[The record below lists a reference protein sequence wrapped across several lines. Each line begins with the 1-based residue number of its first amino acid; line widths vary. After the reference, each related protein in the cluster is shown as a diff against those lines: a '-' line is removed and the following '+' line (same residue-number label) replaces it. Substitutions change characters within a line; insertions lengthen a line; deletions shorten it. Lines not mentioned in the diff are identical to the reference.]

1 MATLENYIK
10 IGDQF
15 TDPLNSF
22 YEKLNRAGDA
32 LGKLKDRMGGMGNAP
47 KPPIEP
53 YEQFNNTL
61 GKTTSLFKTMTGA
74 SLAATGISKVVGG
87 ITGELHSMVDE
98 LNESST
104 AWQTFNGNMSMLGM
118 SKSQINAAR
127 KDMQQY
133 AQDTIYSSSDMASTY
148 SQLAAVGVKNAGSL
162 VKGFG
167 GLAAAA
173 TDPVQAMKT
182 LSQQGTQM
190 ASKPM
195 VQWQDFRLMLEQ
207 TPAGIAAVARTMHE
221 SAGQLVKDVQ
231 GGHLE
236 TQKFLDAVAKT
247 GTNKQFMKMATT
259 YKTVGQAMDG
269 LRETLANTLQ
279 PAFDKVGKV
288 GIDAISGLID
298 KIGDIDMTSMAD
310 KSAKVLQR
318 IIDDVGSAFDYVAK
332 AGSKF
337 FQGIGDTSMMSSIAN
352 EYNNLRN
359 AITNVVDSLFGSSNS
374 KFSGFKA
381 IGEMVGNTIGGMSN
395 VISGFY
401 QAISKMNPTVIKIFA
416 ASIIALKASLK
427 GIAITGFVL
436 LLQWINSMNPG
447 LIRNIATALTYL
459 AGAIATLVA
468 IDKALFASKGL
479 NALKKSIGNLFGKG
493 ETPKVPEVPKTP
505 KVPEAPQPPA
515 GGAMEWIKFGTA
527 LLITAVA
534 VVVIAAGMWIMV
546 QASIALANAGWGAIA
561 VFAGMIVLIAAL
573 AIVVAVA
580 GSAMIA
586 GAVGFVI
593 FGVAILLVGAAV
605 WLMSAGMT
613 MLASQLPNIANYG
626 LMAALNITLLG
637 VAILVFAGLAAV
649 AGVLLVV
656 FAAGL
661 LVASVSM
668 VVAGAAAIVL
678 GVGAVILAAG
688 LFLVGAALMVVGAGL
703 SAVAAGAWALYTT
716 LTTIF
721 NGIVS
726 SIRSTMSAVPGI
738 VGGFISGAVN
748 TVKSIGSGLASAGS
762 AIINGL
768 INGMKSAWE
777 AGKSFIG
784 GIGNWIKQHK
794 GPISYD
800 RTLLIPHGN
809 AIMNG
814 FGEGLNNGFGNVQSD
829 INRMTDNIANTSV
842 KAPDVSDMGLKLNP
856 GDLLANGFDRAK
868 QSLYGL
874 VSGMK
879 DLNTNNNIDVNGNS
893 TNSIPTNS
901 KLGTQIGFTSQHK
914 SDYSRNDNSNNV
926 ALHEGAIQINTT
938 GNPDEDVETLMTKFE
953 NALKQKSEGRLA
965 NG

>member
-1 MATLENYIK
+1 MATLESYIK
-10 IGDQF
+10 IGDGF
-15 TDPLNSF
+15 SDPLNKF
-22 YEKLNRAGDA
+22 YDRLNKAGDA
-32 LGKLKDRMGGMGNAP
+32 LGKLKDKMGGIGNSP

-61 GKTTSLFKTMTGA
+61 GRTNSLFKTMTGA
-74 SLAATGISKVVGG
+74 TLAANGISKVVGG
-87 ITGELHSMVDE
+87 ITGELRSMVGE

-104 AWQTFNGNMSMLGM
+104 AWQTFNGNMAMLGM
-118 SKSQINAAR
+118 SKNQIAAAR

-231 GGHLE
+231 GGKLE

-247 GTNKQFMKMATT
+247 GTNKQFTKMATT

-269 LRETLANTLQ
+269 LRETAANTLQ

-288 GIDAISGLID
+288 GIDAISGIID
-298 KIGDIDMTSMAD
+298 KIGNIDMTSMAD

-318 IIDDVGSAFDYVAK
+318 IIDDVGSAYDYVAK

-337 FQGIGDTSMMSSIAN
+337 FQGIGDTNLISSLVG
-352 EYNNLRN
+352 YYDNLRG
-359 AITNVVDSLFGSSNS
+359 AITNIVDSLFGNSDS
-374 KFSGFKA
+374 KFSGFKN
-381 IGEMVGNTIGGMSN
+381 IGKLVGNTLGAIVN
-395 VISGFY
+395 DASGLY
-401 QAISKMNPTVIKIFA
+401 RAISKMDPNTIKLFA
-416 ASIIALKASLK
+416 GAIIVLKASMK
-427 GIAITGFVL
+427 GIVITGLVL
-436 LLQWINSMNPG
+436 FFQWVNSLNPG
-447 LIRNIATALTYL
+447 LIRNVSTAIAYL
-459 AGAIATLVA
+459 AGSIALIAAAIKVWNGIKA
-468 IDKALFASKGL
+468 I
-479 NALKKSIGNLFGKG
+479 KSFSFGDMFGKS
-493 ETPKVPEVPKTP
+493 KVPEAPKMP
-505 KVPEAPQPPA
+505 KVPEAPTPPA

-534 VVVIAAGMWIMV
+534 VVIIAGGLWIMA
-546 QASIALANAGWGAIA
+546 QAAIALADAGWGAIA
-561 VFAGMIVLIAAL
+561 VFFGMIVAIGVLAA
-573 AIVVAVA
+573 VVAIG

-586 GAVGFVI
+586 GSVGFLI
-593 FGVAILLVGAAV
+593 FGLAVLFVGAGI
-605 WLMSAGMT
+605 WLIMVGIS
-613 MLASQLPNIANYG
+613 MLASQLPNIATYG
-626 LMAALNITLLG
+626 YSAAGAITMLG
-637 VAILVFAGLAAV
+637 LAILVFATLAAI
-649 AGVLLVV
+649 AGGLLVI

-661 LVASVSM
+661 IIASVAM
-668 VVAGAAAIVL
+668 VIAGVAAVVLGAGAIVL
-678 GVGAVILAAG
+678 ALG
-688 LFLVGAALMVVGAGL
+688 LFLVGAALMVVGIGL
-703 SAVAAGAWALYTT
+703 QMVATGAWDLYVV
-716 LTTIF
+716 LSTIF
-721 NGIVS
+721 HNIVS
-726 SIRSTMSAVPGI
+726 SVKNTMGSIPGLI
-738 VGGFISGAVN
+738 QGFMKKAESWLKGFN
-748 TVKSIGSGLASAGS
+748 LGDIGH

-768 INGMKSAWE
+768 VNGMKSAWE
-777 AGKSFIG
+777 AGKRFVSNIG
-784 GIGNWIKQHK
+784 KWIKDHK
-794 GPISYD
+794 GPIAYD

-842 KAPDVSDMGLKLNP
+842 KAPDVSDMGLKVNP

-874 VSGMK
+874 VTGMK
-879 DLNTNNNIDVNGNS
+879 DLNTNNNIDVNGNNSSKIPSGS
-893 TNSIPTNS
+893 T
-901 KLGTQIGFTSQHK
+901 LGSQIGFTSQHK
-914 SDYSRNDNSNNV
+914 NDNSRNDNSRNV

-938 GNPDEDVETLMTKFE
+938 GNPDEDIDALLDRLEKALMAKD
-953 NALKQKSEGRLA
+953 EGSLA
-965 NG
+965 

>member
-1 MATLENYIK
+1 MATLESYIK
-10 IGDQF
+10 IGDGF
-15 TDPLNSF
+15 SDPLNKF
-22 YEKLNRAGDA
+22 YDRLNKAGDA
-32 LGKLKDRMGGMGNAP
+32 LGKLKDKMGGIGNSP

-61 GKTTSLFKTMTGA
+61 GRTNSLFKTMTGA
-74 SLAATGISKVVGG
+74 TLAANGISKVVGG
-87 ITGELHSMVDE
+87 ITGELRSMVGE

-104 AWQTFNGNMSMLGM
+104 AWQTFNGNMAMLGM
-118 SKSQINAAR
+118 SKNQIAAAR

-231 GGHLE
+231 GGKLE

-247 GTNKQFMKMATT
+247 GTNKQFTKMATT

-269 LRETLANTLQ
+269 LRETAANTLQ

-288 GIDAISGLID
+288 GIDAISGIID
-298 KIGDIDMTSMAD
+298 KIGNVDMTSMAD

-318 IIDDVGSAFDYVAK
+318 IIDDVGSAYDYVAK

-337 FQGIGDTSMMSSIAN
+337 FQGIGDTSLISSIVGY
-352 EYNNLRN
+352 YNNLRN
-359 AITNVVDSLFGSSNS
+359 GITNIVDSLFGNSDS

-381 IGEMVGNTIGGMSN
+381 IGTMVGNTLGALVN
-395 VISGFY
+395 YASGFY
-401 QAISKMNPTVIKIFA
+401 RAISKMDPNTIKLFA
-416 ASIIALKASLK
+416 AAIIVLKASMK
-427 GIAITGFVL
+427 GIVITGLVL
-436 LLQWINSMNPG
+436 FFQWVNSLNPG
-447 LIRNIATALTYL
+447 LIRSVGSAIAYL
-459 AGAIATLVA
+459 AGGIALIAAAIKIWNGIKA
-468 IDKALFASKGL
+468 IKTFT
-479 NALKKSIGNLFGKG
+479 FGKIP
-493 ETPKVPEVPKTP
+493 EAPKMP
-505 KVPEAPQPPA
+505 KVPEAPTPPA

-546 QASIALANAGWGAIA
+546 QASIQLASAGWGAVA

-593 FGVAILLVGAAV
+593 FGVAMLLVGAAV

-661 LVASVSM
+661 IIASVAM
-668 VVAGAAAIVL
+668 VIAGVAAVVLGAGAIVL
-678 GVGAVILAAG
+678 ALG
-688 LFLVGAALMVVGAGL
+688 LFLVGAALMVVGIGL
-703 SAVAAGAWALYTT
+703 QMVATGAWDLYVV
-716 LTTIF
+716 LSTIF
-721 NGIVS
+721 HNIVS
-726 SIRSTMSAVPGI
+726 SVKNTMGSIPGLI
-738 VGGFISGAVN
+738 QGFMKKAESWLKGINLGD
-748 TVKSIGSGLASAGS
+748 IGH

-777 AGKSFIG
+777 AGKRFVSNIG
-784 GIGNWIKQHK
+784 KWIKDHK
-794 GPISYD
+794 GPIAYD

-842 KAPDVSDMGLKLNP
+842 KAPDVSDMGLKVNP

-874 VSGMK
+874 VTGMK
-879 DLNTNNNIDVNGNS
+879 DLNANNNIDVNGNNSSKIPSGS
-893 TNSIPTNS
+893 T
-901 KLGTQIGFTSQHK
+901 LGSQIGFTSQHK
-914 SDYSRNDNSNNV
+914 NDNSRNDNSRNV

-938 GNPDEDVETLMTKFE
+938 GNPDEDIDALLDRLEKALMAKD
-953 NALKQKSEGRLA
+953 EGSLA
-965 NG
+965 

>member
-10 IGDQF
+10 IGDGF

-298 KIGDIDMTSMAD
+298 KIGSIDMNKVAD
-310 KSAKVLQR
+310 KVAPVMQR
-318 IIDDVGSAFDYVAK
+318 IVNNISQGFDFAVK
-332 AGSKF
+332 AVSRF
-337 FQGIGDTSMMSSIAN
+337 FQGFSDSGAFNAIMN
-352 EYNNLRN
+352 EFTNLRN
-359 AITNVVDSLFGSSNS
+359 AVANVIDGLFGNGKD
-374 KFSGFKA
+374 KFSGFQA
-381 IGEMVGNTIGGMSN
+381 IGTMVGNTVGGIAN
-395 VISGFY
+395 AFSGFY
-401 QAISKMNPTVIKIFA
+401 QAISKLSPTEIKLLA
-416 ASIIALKASLK
+416 AAIVVLKASVK
-427 GIAITGFVL
+427 GIVITGLVL
-436 LLQWINSMNPG
+436 LFQWINSLNPG
-447 LIRNIATALTYL
+447 IIKNVASAITVFAVAL
-459 AGAIATLVA
+459 AGLIAVVKVWNGLKAI
-468 IDKALFASKGL
+468 
-479 NALKKSIGNLFGKG
+479 KSFDFGKMFG
-493 ETPKVPEVPKTP
+493 GRNATPEVPKTP
-505 KVPEAPQPPA
+505 KVPDAPQPPA

-593 FGVAILLVGAAV
+593 FGVAMLLVGAAV

-661 LVASVSM
+661 LVASVAM

-688 LFLVGAALMVVGAGL
+688 LFLVGAALMVVGTGL

-726 SIRSTMSAVPGI
+726 SIRSTMSSVPGI
-738 VGGFISGAVN
+738 VGGFISSAVS
-748 TVKSIGSGLASAGS
+748 TVRSIGSGLASAGS

-777 AGKSFIG
+777 AGKNFIG

-893 TNSIPTNS
+893 TNGIPTNA

>member
-1 MATLENYIK
+1 MATLESYIK
-10 IGDQF
+10 IGDGF
-15 TDPLNSF
+15 SDPLNKF
-22 YEKLNRAGDA
+22 YDRLNKAGDA
-32 LGKLKDRMGGMGNAP
+32 LGKLKDKMGGIGNSP

-61 GKTTSLFKTMTGA
+61 GRTNSLFKTMTGA
-74 SLAATGISKVVGG
+74 TLAANGISKVVGG
-87 ITGELHSMVDE
+87 ITGELRSMVGE

-104 AWQTFNGNMSMLGM
+104 AWQTFNGNMAMLGM
-118 SKSQINAAR
+118 SKNQIAAAR

-231 GGHLE
+231 GGKLE

-247 GTNKQFMKMATT
+247 GTNKQFTKMATT

-269 LRETLANTLQ
+269 LRETAANTLQ

-288 GIDAISGLID
+288 GIDAISGIID
-298 KIGDIDMTSMAD
+298 KIGNVDMTSMAD

-318 IIDDVGSAFDYVAK
+318 IIDDVGSAYDYVAK

-337 FQGIGDTSMMSSIAN
+337 FQGIGDTSLISSIVGY
-352 EYNNLRN
+352 YNNLRN
-359 AITNVVDSLFGSSNS
+359 GITNIVDSLFGNSDS

-381 IGEMVGNTIGGMSN
+381 IGTMVGNTLGALVN
-395 VISGFY
+395 YASGFY
-401 QAISKMNPTVIKIFA
+401 RAISKMDPNTIKLFA
-416 ASIIALKASLK
+416 GAIIVLKASMK
-427 GIAITGFVL
+427 GIVITGLVL
-436 LLQWINSMNPG
+436 LFQWINSMNPG
-447 LIRNIATALTYL
+447 LIRNVASAIAYL
-459 AGAIATLVA
+459 AGSIAAIVA
-468 IDKALFASKGL
+468 IVKVWNGIKAI
-479 NALKKSIGNLFGKG
+479 KSFSFGDMFGKS
-493 ETPKVPEVPKTP
+493 KVPEAPKMP
-505 KVPEAPQPPA
+505 KVPEAPTPPA

-534 VVVIAAGMWIMV
+534 VVIIAGGLWIMA
-546 QASIALANAGWGAIA
+546 QAAIALADAGWGAIA
-561 VFAGMIVLIAAL
+561 VFFGMIVAIGVLAA
-573 AIVVAVA
+573 VVAIG

-586 GAVGFVI
+586 GSVGFLI
-593 FGVAILLVGAAV
+593 FGLAVLFVGAGI
-605 WLMSAGMT
+605 WLIMVGIS
-613 MLASQLPNIANYG
+613 MLASQLPNIATYG
-626 LMAALNITLLG
+626 YSAAGAITMLG
-637 VAILVFAGLAAV
+637 LAILVFATLAAI
-649 AGVLLVV
+649 AGGLLVI

-661 LVASVSM
+661 IIASVAM
-668 VVAGAAAIVL
+668 VIAGVAAVVLGAGAIVL
-678 GVGAVILAAG
+678 ALG
-688 LFLVGAALMVVGAGL
+688 LFLVGAALMVVGIGL
-703 SAVAAGAWALYTT
+703 QMVATGAWDLYVV
-716 LTTIF
+716 LSTIF
-721 NGIVS
+721 HNIVS
-726 SIRSTMSAVPGI
+726 SVKNTMGSIPGLI
-738 VGGFISGAVN
+738 QGFMKKAESWLKGFN
-748 TVKSIGSGLASAGS
+748 LGDIGH

-768 INGMKSAWE
+768 VNGMKSAWE
-777 AGKSFIG
+777 AGKRFVSNIG
-784 GIGNWIKQHK
+784 KWIKDHK
-794 GPISYD
+794 GPIAYD

-842 KAPDVSDMGLKLNP
+842 KAPDVSDMGLKVNP

-874 VSGMK
+874 VTGMK
-879 DLNTNNNIDVNGNS
+879 DLNANNSIDVNGNNSSKIPSGS
-893 TNSIPTNS
+893 T
-901 KLGTQIGFTSQHK
+901 LGSQIGFTSQHK
-914 SDYSRNDNSNNV
+914 NDNSRNDNSRNV

-938 GNPDEDVETLMTKFE
+938 GNPDEDIDGLLDKLEKALMAKD
-953 NALKQKSEGRLA
+953 EGSLA
-965 NG
+965 

>member
-1 MATLENYIK
+1 MATLESYIK
-10 IGDQF
+10 IGDGF
-15 TDPLNSF
+15 SDPLNKF
-22 YEKLNRAGDA
+22 YDRLNKAGDA
-32 LGKLKDRMGGMGNAP
+32 LGKLKDKMGGIGNSP

-61 GKTTSLFKTMTGA
+61 GRTNSLFKTMTGA
-74 SLAATGISKVVGG
+74 TLAANGISKVVGG
-87 ITGELHSMVDE
+87 ITGELRSMVGE

-104 AWQTFNGNMSMLGM
+104 AWQTFNGNMAMLGM
-118 SKSQINAAR
+118 SKNQIAAAR

-231 GGHLE
+231 GGKLE

-247 GTNKQFMKMATT
+247 GTNKQFTKMATT

-269 LRETLANTLQ
+269 LRETAANTLQ

-288 GIDAISGLID
+288 GIDAISGIID
-298 KIGDIDMTSMAD
+298 KIGNIDMTSMAD

-318 IIDDVGSAFDYVAK
+318 IIDDVGSAYDYVAK

-337 FQGIGDTSMMSSIAN
+337 FQGIGDTNLISSLVG
-352 EYNNLRN
+352 YYDSLRG
-359 AITNVVDSLFGSSNS
+359 AITNIVDSLFGNSDS
-374 KFSGFKA
+374 KFSGFKT
-381 IGEMVGNTIGGMSN
+381 IGKLVGNTLGAIVN
-395 VISGFY
+395 DASGLY
-401 QAISKMNPTVIKIFA
+401 RAISKMDPNTIKLFA
-416 ASIIALKASLK
+416 GAIIVLKASMK
-427 GIAITGFVL
+427 GIVITGLVL
-436 LLQWINSMNPG
+436 FFQWVNSLNPG
-447 LIRNIATALTYL
+447 LIRNVSTAIAYL
-459 AGAIATLVA
+459 AGSIALIAAAIKVWNGIKA
-468 IDKALFASKGL
+468 I
-479 NALKKSIGNLFGKG
+479 KSFSFGDMFGKS
-493 ETPKVPEVPKTP
+493 KVPEAPKMP
-505 KVPEAPQPPA
+505 KVPEAPTPPA

-527 LLITAVA
+527 LLIAAVA

-546 QASIALANAGWGAIA
+546 QASIQLASAGWGAIA

-593 FGVAILLVGAAV
+593 FGVAMLLVGAAV

-613 MLASQLPNIANYG
+613 MLATQLPNIANYG

-637 VAILVFAGLAAV
+637 VAILVFATLAAI
-649 AGVLLVV
+649 AGGLLVI

-661 LVASVSM
+661 IIASVAM
-668 VVAGAAAIVL
+668 VIAGAAAIVL
-678 GVGAVILAAG
+678 GVGAIVLALG
-688 LFLVGAALMVVGAGL
+688 LFLVGAALMVVGIGL
-703 SAVAAGAWALYTT
+703 QMVATGAWDLYVV
-716 LTTIF
+716 LSTIF
-721 NGIVS
+721 HNIVS
-726 SIRSTMSAVPGI
+726 SVKNTMGSIPGLI
-738 VGGFISGAVN
+738 QGFMKKAESWLKGFN
-748 TVKSIGSGLASAGS
+748 LGDIGH

-768 INGMKSAWE
+768 VNGMKSAWE
-777 AGKSFIG
+777 AGKRFVSNIG
-784 GIGNWIKQHK
+784 KWIKDHK
-794 GPISYD
+794 GPIAYD

-842 KAPDVSDMGLKLNP
+842 KAPDVSDMGLKVNP

-874 VSGMK
+874 VTGMK
-879 DLNTNNNIDVNGNS
+879 DLNTNNNIDVNGNNSSKIPSGS
-893 TNSIPTNS
+893 T
-901 KLGTQIGFTSQHK
+901 LGSQIGFTSQHK
-914 SDYSRNDNSNNV
+914 NDNSRNDNSRNV

-938 GNPDEDVETLMTKFE
+938 GNPDEDIDALLDRLEKALMAKD
-953 NALKQKSEGRLA
+953 EGSLA
-965 NG
+965 

>member
-1 MATLENYIK
+1 MATLESYIK
-10 IGDQF
+10 IGDGF
-15 TDPLNSF
+15 SDPLNKF
-22 YEKLNRAGDA
+22 YDRLNKAGDA
-32 LGKLKDRMGGMGNAP
+32 LGKLKDKMGGIGNSP

-61 GKTTSLFKTMTGA
+61 GRTNSLFKTMTGA
-74 SLAATGISKVVGG
+74 TLAANGISKVVGG
-87 ITGELHSMVDE
+87 ITGELRSMVGE

-104 AWQTFNGNMSMLGM
+104 AWQTFNGNMAMLGM
-118 SKSQINAAR
+118 SKNQIAAAR

-231 GGHLE
+231 GGKLE

-247 GTNKQFMKMATT
+247 GTNKQFTKMATT

-269 LRETLANTLQ
+269 LRETAANTLQ

-288 GIDAISGLID
+288 GINAISGIID
-298 KIGDIDMTSMAD
+298 KIGNIDMTSMAD
-310 KSAKVLQR
+310 KSSKVLQR
-318 IIDDVGSAFDYVAK
+318 IIDDVGSAYDYVAK

-337 FQGIGDTSMMSSIAN
+337 FQGIGDSNMISSIVGY
-352 EYNNLRN
+352 YNNLRN
-359 AITNVVDSLFGSSNS
+359 AITNVVDSIFGNSNS
-374 KFSGFKA
+374 KFSGFKT
-381 IGEMVGNTIGGMSN
+381 IGTLVGNTIGGITD

-401 QAISKMNPTVIKIFA
+401 RAISKMDPNTIKLFA
-416 ASIIALKASLK
+416 ASIVILKASMK
-427 GIAITGFVL
+427 GIVITGLVL
-436 LLQWINSMNPG
+436 LFQWINSMNPG
-447 LIRNIATALTYL
+447 LIRNVASAIAYL
-459 AGAIATLVA
+459 AGSIAAIVA
-468 IDKALFASKGL
+468 IVKVWNGIKAI
-479 NALKKSIGNLFGKG
+479 KSFSFGDMFGKS
-493 ETPKVPEVPKTP
+493 KVPEAPKMP
-505 KVPEAPQPPA
+505 KVPEAPTPPS

-527 LLITAVA
+527 LLIAAVA

-546 QASIALANAGWGAIA
+546 QASIQLASAGWGAIA

-593 FGVAILLVGAAV
+593 FGVAMLLVGAAV

-613 MLASQLPNIANYG
+613 MLATQLPNIANYG

-637 VAILVFAGLAAV
+637 VAILVFAGLAAI
-649 AGVLLVV
+649 AGGLLVI

-661 LVASVSM
+661 IIASVAM
-668 VVAGAAAIVL
+668 VIAGVAAVVLGAGAIVL
-678 GVGAVILAAG
+678 ALG
-688 LFLVGAALMVVGAGL
+688 LFLVGAALMVVGIGL
-703 SAVAAGAWALYTT
+703 QMVATGAWDLYVV
-716 LTTIF
+716 LSTIF
-721 NGIVS
+721 HNIVS
-726 SIRSTMSAVPGI
+726 SVKNTMGSIPGLI
-738 VGGFISGAVN
+738 QGFMKKAENWLKGFN
-748 TVKSIGSGLASAGS
+748 LGDIGH

-768 INGMKSAWE
+768 VNGMKSAWE
-777 AGKSFIG
+777 AGKRFVSNIG
-784 GIGNWIKQHK
+784 KWIKDHK
-794 GPISYD
+794 GPIAYD

-842 KAPDVSDMGLKLNP
+842 KAPDVSDMGLKVNP

-874 VSGMK
+874 VTGMK
-879 DLNTNNNIDVNGNS
+879 DLNTNNNIDVNGNNSSKIPSGS
-893 TNSIPTNS
+893 T
-901 KLGTQIGFTSQHK
+901 LGSQIGFTSQHK
-914 SDYSRNDNSNNV
+914 NDNSRNDNSRNV

-938 GNPDEDVETLMTKFE
+938 GNPDEDIDALLDKFE
-953 NALKQKSEGRLA
+953 KALMAKDEGSLA
-965 NG
+965 

>member
-1 MATLENYIK
+1 MATLESYIK
-10 IGDQF
+10 IGDGF

-74 SLAATGISKVVGG
+74 SLASTGISKVVGG

-288 GIDAISGLID
+288 GIDAVSGLID
-298 KIGDIDMTSMAD
+298 KIGSIDMNKVAD
-310 KSAKVLQR
+310 KVAPVMQR
-318 IIDDVGSAFDYVAK
+318 IVNNISQGFDFAVKAVGR
-332 AGSKF
+332 F
-337 FQGIGDTSMMSSIAN
+337 FQGFSDSGAFNAIMN
-352 EYNNLRN
+352 EFTNLRN
-359 AITNVVDSLFGSSNS
+359 AVANVIDGLFGNGKD
-374 KFSGFKA
+374 KFSGFQA
-381 IGEMVGNTIGGMSN
+381 IGTMVGNTVGGIAN
-395 VISGFY
+395 AFSGFY
-401 QAISKMNPTVIKIFA
+401 QAISKLSPTEIKLLA
-416 ASIIALKASLK
+416 AAIVVLKASVK
-427 GIAITGFVL
+427 GIVITGLVL
-436 LLQWINSMNPG
+436 LFQWINSLNPG
-447 LIRNIATALTYL
+447 IIKNVASAITVFAVAL
-459 AGAIATLVA
+459 AGLIAVVKVWNGLKAI
-468 IDKALFASKGL
+468 
-479 NALKKSIGNLFGKG
+479 KSFDLGKLFGSG
-493 ETPKVPEVPKTP
+493 NSTPQPPKAP
-505 KVPEAPQPPA
+505 KPPEAPQPPA

-593 FGVAILLVGAAV
+593 FGVAMLLVGAAV

-661 LVASVSM
+661 LVASVAM

-738 VGGFISGAVN
+738 VGGFISSAVG
-748 TVKSIGSGLASAGS
+748 VVRSIGSGLASAGS

-842 KAPDVSDMGLKLNP
+842 KAPDVSNMGLKLNP

-893 TNSIPTNS
+893 TNGIPTNS

>member
-1 MATLENYIK
+1 MATLESYIK
-10 IGDQF
+10 IGDGF
-15 TDPLNSF
+15 SDPLNKF
-22 YEKLNRAGDA
+22 YDRLNKAGDA
-32 LGKLKDRMGGMGNAP
+32 LGKLKDKMGGIGNSP

-61 GKTTSLFKTMTGA
+61 GRTNSLFKTMTGA
-74 SLAATGISKVVGG
+74 TLAANGISKVVGG
-87 ITGELHSMVDE
+87 ITGELRSMVGE

-104 AWQTFNGNMSMLGM
+104 AWQTFNGNMAMLGM
-118 SKSQINAAR
+118 SKNQIAAAR

-231 GGHLE
+231 GGKLE

-247 GTNKQFMKMATT
+247 GTNKQFTKMATT

-269 LRETLANTLQ
+269 LRETAANTLQ

-288 GIDAISGLID
+288 GIDAISGIID
-298 KIGDIDMTSMAD
+298 KIGNIDMTSMAD

-318 IIDDVGSAFDYVAK
+318 IIDDVGSAYDYVAK

-337 FQGIGDTSMMSSIAN
+337 FQGIGDTNLISSLVG
-352 EYNNLRN
+352 YYDSLRG
-359 AITNVVDSLFGSSNS
+359 AITNIVDSLFGNSDS
-374 KFSGFKA
+374 KFSGFKT
-381 IGEMVGNTIGGMSN
+381 IGKLVGNTLGAIVN
-395 VISGFY
+395 DASGLY
-401 QAISKMNPTVIKIFA
+401 RAISKMDPNTIKLFA
-416 ASIIALKASLK
+416 GAIIVLKASMK
-427 GIAITGFVL
+427 GIVITGLVL
-436 LLQWINSMNPG
+436 FFQWVNSLNPG
-447 LIRNIATALTYL
+447 LIRNVSTAIAYL
-459 AGAIATLVA
+459 AGSIALIAAAIKVWNGIKA
-468 IDKALFASKGL
+468 I
-479 NALKKSIGNLFGKG
+479 KSFSFGDMFGKS
-493 ETPKVPEVPKTP
+493 KVPEAPKMP
-505 KVPEAPQPPA
+505 KVPEAPTPPA

-527 LLITAVA
+527 LLIAAVA

-546 QASIALANAGWGAIA
+546 QASIQLASAGWGAIA

-593 FGVAILLVGAAV
+593 FGVAMLLVGAAV

-613 MLASQLPNIANYG
+613 MLATQLPNIANYG

-637 VAILVFAGLAAV
+637 VAILVFATLAAI
-649 AGVLLVV
+649 AGGLLVI

-661 LVASVSM
+661 IIASVAM
-668 VVAGAAAIVL
+668 VIAGAAAIVL
-678 GVGAVILAAG
+678 GVGAIVLALG
-688 LFLVGAALMVVGAGL
+688 LFLVGAALMVVGIGL
-703 SAVAAGAWALYTT
+703 QMVATGAWDLYVV
-716 LTTIF
+716 LSTIF
-721 NGIVS
+721 HNIVS
-726 SIRSTMSAVPGI
+726 SVKNTMGSIPGLI
-738 VGGFISGAVN
+738 QGFMKKAESWLKGFN
-748 TVKSIGSGLASAGS
+748 LGDIGH

-768 INGMKSAWE
+768 VNGMKSAWE
-777 AGKSFIG
+777 AGKRFVSNIG
-784 GIGNWIKQHK
+784 KWIKDHK
-794 GPISYD
+794 GPIAYD

-814 FGEGLNNGFGNVQSD
+814 FGEGLNSGFGNVQSD

-842 KAPDVSDMGLKLNP
+842 KAPDVSDMGLKVNP

-874 VSGMK
+874 VTGMK
-879 DLNTNNNIDVNGNS
+879 DLNTNNNIDVNGNNSSKIPSGS
-893 TNSIPTNS
+893 T
-901 KLGTQIGFTSQHK
+901 LGSQIGFTSQHK
-914 SDYSRNDNSNNV
+914 NDNSRNDNSRNV

-938 GNPDEDVETLMTKFE
+938 GNPDEDIDALLDRLEKALMAKD
-953 NALKQKSEGRLA
+953 EGSLA
-965 NG
+965 

>member
-1 MATLENYIK
+1 MATLESYIK
-10 IGDQF
+10 IGDGF
-15 TDPLNSF
+15 SDPLNKF
-22 YEKLNRAGDA
+22 YDRLNKAGDA
-32 LGKLKDRMGGMGNAP
+32 LGKLKDKMGGIGNSP

-61 GKTTSLFKTMTGA
+61 GRTNSLFKTMTGA
-74 SLAATGISKVVGG
+74 TLAANGISKVVGG
-87 ITGELHSMVDE
+87 ITGELRSMVGE

-104 AWQTFNGNMSMLGM
+104 AWQTFNGNMAMLGM
-118 SKSQINAAR
+118 SKNQIAAAR

-231 GGHLE
+231 GGKLE

-247 GTNKQFMKMATT
+247 GTNKQFTKMATT

-269 LRETLANTLQ
+269 LRETAANTLQ

-288 GIDAISGLID
+288 GIDAISGIID
-298 KIGDIDMTSMAD
+298 KIGNIDMTSMAD

-337 FQGIGDTSMMSSIAN
+337 FQGIGDTSMMSSIAG

-359 AITNVVDSLFGSSNS
+359 AITNVVDSIFGSSNS
-374 KFSGFKA
+374 KFSGFKT
-381 IGEMVGNTIGGMSN
+381 IGTLVGNTIGGITD

-401 QAISKMNPTVIKIFA
+401 RAISKMDPNTIKLFA
-416 ASIIALKASLK
+416 ASIVILKASMK
-427 GIAITGFVL
+427 GIVITGLVL
-436 LLQWINSMNPG
+436 LFQWINSMNPG
-447 LIRNIATALTYL
+447 LIRNVASAIAYL
-459 AGAIATLVA
+459 AGSIAAIVA
-468 IDKALFASKGL
+468 IVKVWNGIKAI
-479 NALKKSIGNLFGKG
+479 KSFSFGDMFGKS
-493 ETPKVPEVPKTP
+493 KVPEAPKMP
-505 KVPEAPQPPA
+505 KVPEAPTPPA

-534 VVVIAAGMWIMV
+534 VVIIAGGLWIMA
-546 QASIALANAGWGAIA
+546 QAAIALADAGWGAIA
-561 VFAGMIVLIAAL
+561 VFFGMIVAIGVLAA
-573 AIVVAVA
+573 VVAIG

-586 GAVGFVI
+586 GSVGFLI
-593 FGVAILLVGAAV
+593 FGLAVLFVGAGI
-605 WLMSAGMT
+605 WLIMVGIS
-613 MLASQLPNIANYG
+613 MLASQLPNIATYG
-626 LMAALNITLLG
+626 YSAAGAITMLG
-637 VAILVFAGLAAV
+637 LAILVFATLAAI
-649 AGVLLVV
+649 AGGLLVI

-661 LVASVSM
+661 IIASVAM
-668 VVAGAAAIVL
+668 VIAGVAAVVLGAGAIVL
-678 GVGAVILAAG
+678 ALG
-688 LFLVGAALMVVGAGL
+688 LFLVGAALMVVGIGL
-703 SAVAAGAWALYTT
+703 QMVATGAWDLYVV
-716 LTTIF
+716 LSTIF
-721 NGIVS
+721 HNIVS
-726 SIRSTMSAVPGI
+726 SVKNTMGSIPGLI
-738 VGGFISGAVN
+738 QGFMKKAESWLKGFN
-748 TVKSIGSGLASAGS
+748 LGDIGH

-768 INGMKSAWE
+768 VNGMKSAWE
-777 AGKSFIG
+777 AGKRFVSN
-784 GIGNWIKQHK
+784 IGNWIKQHK

-842 KAPDVSDMGLKLNP
+842 KAPDVSDMGLKVNP

-874 VSGMK
+874 VTGMK
-879 DLNTNNNIDVNGNS
+879 DLNANNNIDVNGNNSSKIPSGS
-893 TNSIPTNS
+893 T
-901 KLGTQIGFTSQHK
+901 LGSQIGFTSQHK
-914 SDYSRNDNSNNV
+914 NDNSRNDNSRNV

-938 GNPDEDVETLMTKFE
+938 GNPDEDIDALLDKFE
-953 NALKQKSEGRLA
+953 KALMAKDEGSLA
-965 NG
+965 

>member
-1 MATLENYIK
+1 MATLESYIK
-10 IGDQF
+10 IGDGF
-15 TDPLNSF
+15 SDPLNKF
-22 YEKLNRAGDA
+22 YDRLNKAGDA
-32 LGKLKDRMGGMGNAP
+32 LGKLKDKMGGIGNAP

-61 GKTTSLFKTMTGA
+61 GRTNSLFKTMTGA
-74 SLAATGISKVVGG
+74 TLAANGISKVVGG
-87 ITGELHSMVDE
+87 ITGELRSMVGE

-104 AWQTFNGNMSMLGM
+104 AWQTFNGNMAMLGM
-118 SKSQINAAR
+118 SKNQIAAAR

-231 GGHLE
+231 GGKLE

-247 GTNKQFMKMATT
+247 GTNKQFTKMATT

-269 LRETLANTLQ
+269 LRETAANTLQ

-288 GIDAISGLID
+288 GIDAISGIID
-298 KIGDIDMTSMAD
+298 KIGNIDMTSMAD

-318 IIDDVGSAFDYVAK
+318 IIDDVGSAYDYVAK

-337 FQGIGDTSMMSSIAN
+337 FQGIGDSSMISSIVGY
-352 EYNNLRN
+352 YNNLRN
-359 AITNVVDSLFGSSNS
+359 AITNVVDSIFGSSNS
-374 KFSGFKA
+374 KFSGFKT
-381 IGEMVGNTIGGMSN
+381 IGTLVGNTIGGITN
-395 VISGFY
+395 VVSGFY
-401 QAISKMNPTVIKIFA
+401 QAISKMDPNTIKLFA
-416 ASIIALKASLK
+416 ASIVILKASMK
-427 GIAITGFVL
+427 GIVITGLVL
-436 LLQWINSMNPG
+436 LFQWINSMNPG
-447 LIRNIATALTYL
+447 LIRNVASAIAYL
-459 AGAIATLVA
+459 AGSIAAIVA
-468 IDKALFASKGL
+468 IVKVWNGIKAI
-479 NALKKSIGNLFGKG
+479 KSFSFGDMFGKS
-493 ETPKVPEVPKTP
+493 KVPEVPKTP
-505 KVPEAPQPPA
+505 KVPEAPTPPA

-527 LLITAVA
+527 LLIAAVA

-546 QASIALANAGWGAIA
+546 QASIQLASAGWGAIA

-593 FGVAILLVGAAV
+593 FGVAMLLVGAAV

-613 MLASQLPNIANYG
+613 MLATQLPNIANYG

-661 LVASVSM
+661 LVASVAM

-721 NGIVS
+721 HGIVS
-726 SIRSTMSAVPGI
+726 SIRSTMSTIPGI
-738 VGGFISGAVN
+738 VGGFISSAVS
-748 TVKSIGSGLASAGS
+748 TVRSIGSGLASAGS

-777 AGKSFIG
+777 AGKNFIG

-842 KAPDVSDMGLKLNP
+842 KAPDVSDMGLKVNP

-874 VSGMK
+874 VTGMK
-879 DLNTNNNIDVNGNS
+879 DLNTNNNIDVNGNNSSKIPSGS
-893 TNSIPTNS
+893 T
-901 KLGTQIGFTSQHK
+901 LGSQIGFTSQHK
-914 SDYSRNDNSNNV
+914 NDNSRNDNSRNV

-938 GNPDEDVETLMTKFE
+938 GNPDEDIDALLDKLEKALMAKD
-953 NALKQKSEGRLA
+953 EGSLA
-965 NG
+965 

>member
-1 MATLENYIK
+1 MATLESYIK
-10 IGDQF
+10 IGDGF
-15 TDPLNSF
+15 SDPLNKF
-22 YEKLNRAGDA
+22 YDRLNKAGDA
-32 LGKLKDRMGGMGNAP
+32 LGKLKDKMGGIGNSP

-61 GKTTSLFKTMTGA
+61 GRTNSLFKTMTGA
-74 SLAATGISKVVGG
+74 TLAANGISKVVGG
-87 ITGELHSMVDE
+87 ITGELRSMIGE

-104 AWQTFNGNMSMLGM
+104 AWQTFNGNMAMLGM
-118 SKSQINAAR
+118 SKNQIAAAR

-231 GGHLE
+231 GGKLE

-247 GTNKQFMKMATT
+247 GTNKQFTKMATT

-269 LRETLANTLQ
+269 LRETAANTLQ

-288 GIDAISGLID
+288 GIDAISGIID
-298 KIGDIDMTSMAD
+298 KIGNIDMTSMAD

-493 ETPKVPEVPKTP
+493 ETPKVPEPPKAP
-505 KVPEAPQPPA
+505 KPPEAPTPPA

-527 LLITAVA
+527 LLIAAVA

-546 QASIALANAGWGAIA
+546 QASIQLASAGWGAIA

-593 FGVAILLVGAAV
+593 FGVAMLLVGAAV

-661 LVASVSM
+661 LVA
-668 VVAGAAAIVL
+668 
-678 GVGAVILAAG
+678 
-688 LFLVGAALMVVGAGL
+688 
-703 SAVAAGAWALYTT
+703 
-716 LTTIF
+716 LT
-721 NGIVS
+721 
-726 SIRSTMSAVPGI
+726 
-738 VGGFISGAVN
+738 
-748 TVKSIGSGLASAGS
+748 
-762 AIINGL
+762 
-768 INGMKSAWE
+768 
-777 AGKSFIG
+777 
-784 GIGNWIKQHK
+784 
-794 GPISYD
+794 
-800 RTLLIPHGN
+800 
-809 AIMNG
+809 
-814 FGEGLNNGFGNVQSD
+814 
-829 INRMTDNIANTSV
+829 
-842 KAPDVSDMGLKLNP
+842 
-856 GDLLANGFDRAK
+856 
-868 QSLYGL
+868 
-874 VSGMK
+874 
-879 DLNTNNNIDVNGNS
+879 
-893 TNSIPTNS
+893 
-901 KLGTQIGFTSQHK
+901 
-914 SDYSRNDNSNNV
+914 
-926 ALHEGAIQINTT
+926 
-938 GNPDEDVETLMTKFE
+938 
-953 NALKQKSEGRLA
+953 
-965 NG
+965 

>member
-1 MATLENYIK
+1 MATLESYIK
-10 IGDQF
+10 IGDGF
-15 TDPLNSF
+15 SDPLNSF

-47 KPPIEP
+47 KPPTEP

-231 GGHLE
+231 GGKLE

-247 GTNKQFMKMATT
+247 GTNKQFTKMATT

-269 LRETLANTLQ
+269 LRETAANTLQ

-288 GIDAISGLID
+288 GIDAISGIID
-298 KIGDIDMTSMAD
+298 KIGNIDMTSMAD

-318 IIDDVGSAFDYVAK
+318 IIDDVGSAYDYVAK

-337 FQGIGDTSMMSSIAN
+337 FQGIGDSSMISSIVGY
-352 EYNNLRN
+352 YNNLRN
-359 AITNVVDSLFGSSNS
+359 AITNVVDSIFGSSNS
-374 KFSGFKA
+374 KFSGFKT
-381 IGEMVGNTIGGMSN
+381 IGKLVGNTIGGITD

-401 QAISKMNPTVIKIFA
+401 RAISKMDPNTIKLFA
-416 ASIIALKASLK
+416 ASIVILKASMK
-427 GIAITGFVL
+427 GIVITGLVL
-436 LLQWINSMNPG
+436 LFQWINSMNPG
-447 LIRNIATALTYL
+447 LIRNVASAIAYL
-459 AGAIATLVA
+459 AGSIAAIVA
-468 IDKALFASKGL
+468 IVKVWNGIKAI
-479 NALKKSIGNLFGKG
+479 KSFSFGDMFGKS
-493 ETPKVPEVPKTP
+493 KVPEAPKMP
-505 KVPEAPQPPA
+505 KVPEAPTPPA

-534 VVVIAAGMWIMV
+534 VVIIAGGLWIMA
-546 QASIALANAGWGAIA
+546 QAAIALADAGWGAIA
-561 VFAGMIVLIAAL
+561 VFFGMIVAIGVLAA
-573 AIVVAVA
+573 VVAIG

-586 GAVGFVI
+586 GSVGFLI
-593 FGVAILLVGAAV
+593 FGLAVLFVGAGI
-605 WLMSAGMT
+605 WLIMVGIS
-613 MLASQLPNIANYG
+613 MLASQLPNIATYG
-626 LMAALNITLLG
+626 YSAAGAITMLG
-637 VAILVFAGLAAV
+637 LAILVFATLAAI
-649 AGVLLVV
+649 AGGLLVI

-661 LVASVSM
+661 IIASVAM
-668 VVAGAAAIVL
+668 VIAGVAAVVLGAGAIVL
-678 GVGAVILAAG
+678 ALG
-688 LFLVGAALMVVGAGL
+688 LFLVGAALMVVGIGL
-703 SAVAAGAWALYTT
+703 QMVATGAWDLYVV
-716 LTTIF
+716 LSTIF
-721 NGIVS
+721 HNIVS
-726 SIRSTMSAVPGI
+726 SVKNTMGSIPGLI
-738 VGGFISGAVN
+738 QGFMKKAESWLKGINLGD
-748 TVKSIGSGLASAGS
+748 IGH

-768 INGMKSAWE
+768 VNGMKSAWE
-777 AGKSFIG
+777 AGKQFVSNIG
-784 GIGNWIKQHK
+784 KWIKDHK
-794 GPISYD
+794 GPIAYD

-842 KAPDVSDMGLKLNP
+842 KAPDVSDMGLKVNP

-874 VSGMK
+874 VTGMK
-879 DLNTNNNIDVNGNS
+879 DLNTNNNIDVNGNNSSKIPSGS
-893 TNSIPTNS
+893 T
-901 KLGTQIGFTSQHK
+901 LGSQIGFTSQHK
-914 SDYSRNDNSNNV
+914 NDNSRNDNSRNV

-938 GNPDEDVETLMTKFE
+938 GNPDEDIDALLDKFE
-953 NALKQKSEGRLA
+953 KALMAKDEGSLA
-965 NG
+965 

>member
-1 MATLENYIK
+1 MATLESYIK
-10 IGDQF
+10 IGDGF
-15 TDPLNSF
+15 SDPLNKF
-22 YEKLNRAGDA
+22 YDRLNKAGDA
-32 LGKLKDRMGGMGNAP
+32 LGKLKDKMGGIGNSP

-61 GKTTSLFKTMTGA
+61 GRTNSLFKTMTGA
-74 SLAATGISKVVGG
+74 TLAANGISKVVGG
-87 ITGELHSMVDE
+87 ITGELRSMVGE

-104 AWQTFNGNMSMLGM
+104 AWQTFNGNMAMLGM
-118 SKSQINAAR
+118 SKNQIAAAR

-231 GGHLE
+231 GGKLE

-247 GTNKQFMKMATT
+247 GTNKQFTKMATT

-269 LRETLANTLQ
+269 LRETAANTLQ

-288 GIDAISGLID
+288 GIDAISGIID
-298 KIGDIDMTSMAD
+298 KIGNIDMTSMAD

-337 FQGIGDTSMMSSIAN
+337 FQGIGDSSMISSIVGY
-352 EYNNLRN
+352 YNNLRN
-359 AITNVVDSLFGSSNS
+359 AITNVVDSIFGSSNS
-374 KFSGFKA
+374 KFSGFKT
-381 IGEMVGNTIGGMSN
+381 IGTLVGNTIGGITD

-401 QAISKMNPTVIKIFA
+401 RAISKMDPNTIKLFA
-416 ASIIALKASLK
+416 ASIVILKASMK
-427 GIAITGFVL
+427 GIVITGLVL
-436 LLQWINSMNPG
+436 LFQWINSMNPG
-447 LIRNIATALTYL
+447 LIRNVASAIAYL
-459 AGAIATLVA
+459 AGSIAAIVA
-468 IDKALFASKGL
+468 IVKVWNGIKAI
-479 NALKKSIGNLFGKG
+479 KSFSFGDMFGKSK
-493 ETPKVPEVPKTP
+493 TPEAPKMP
-505 KVPEAPQPPA
+505 KVPEAPTPPA

-534 VVVIAAGMWIMV
+534 VVIIAGGLWIMA
-546 QASIALANAGWGAIA
+546 QAAIALADAGWGAIA
-561 VFAGMIVLIAAL
+561 VFFGMIVAIGVLAA
-573 AIVVAVA
+573 VVAIG

-586 GAVGFVI
+586 GSVGFLI
-593 FGVAILLVGAAV
+593 FGLAVLFVGAGI
-605 WLMSAGMT
+605 WLVMLGIS
-613 MLASQLPNIANYG
+613 MLASQLPNIATYG
-626 LMAALNITLLG
+626 YSAAGAITMLG
-637 VAILVFAGLAAV
+637 LAILVFATLAAI
-649 AGVLLVV
+649 AGGLLVI

-661 LVASVSM
+661 IIASVAM
-668 VVAGAAAIVL
+668 VIAGVAAVVLGAGAIVL
-678 GVGAVILAAG
+678 ALG
-688 LFLVGAALMVVGAGL
+688 LFLVGAALMVVGIGL
-703 SAVAAGAWALYTT
+703 QMVATGAWDLYVV
-716 LTTIF
+716 LSTIF
-721 NGIVS
+721 HNIVS
-726 SIRSTMSAVPGI
+726 SVKNTMGSIPGLI
-738 VGGFISGAVN
+738 QGFMKKAESWLKGINLGD
-748 TVKSIGSGLASAGS
+748 IGH

-768 INGMKSAWE
+768 VNGMKSAWE
-777 AGKSFIG
+777 AGKQFVSNIG
-784 GIGNWIKQHK
+784 KWIKDHK
-794 GPISYD
+794 GPIAYD

-814 FGEGLNNGFGNVQSD
+814 FGEGLNSGFGNVQSD

-842 KAPDVSDMGLKLNP
+842 KAPDVSDMGLKVNP

-874 VSGMK
+874 VTGMK
-879 DLNTNNNIDVNGNS
+879 DLNTNNNIDVNGNNSSKIPSGS
-893 TNSIPTNS
+893 T
-901 KLGTQIGFTSQHK
+901 LGSQIGFTSQHK
-914 SDYSRNDNSNNV
+914 NDNSRNDNSRNV

-938 GNPDEDVETLMTKFE
+938 GNPDEDIDALLDKLEKALMAKD
-953 NALKQKSEGRLA
+953 EGSLA
-965 NG
+965 